1 MTKETEEL
9 VSQVRELLAEL
20 KEIDNGIKTRV
31 KELKELM
38 TKNEHLKYII

>member
-38 TKNEHLKYII
+38 VRNGDLTYIR